1 MAKWHFFSSK
11 LPWTSPSCS
20 PLCGEDRRAC
30 WCSSALHWC
39 WARERCSHIQV
50 KATSFCQRAT
60 GRKNQA
66 LTSFEHLLL
75 LLISLV
81 MVALIQRSYWLV
93 EWSNV
98 HNNKTSSETFAK
110 ANKDERFALSLTHQ
124 IIYFVLIE
132 PGVMWSEK
140 SGLDTLLSADVYL
153 LVFCWIWGIADG
165 NMRVLA
171 LIFLSAYVFHWTPLS
186 LSTHLFF

>member
-11 LPWTSPSCS
+11 LPWTSPTCS

-110 ANKDERFALSLTHQ
+110 ANKDERFALCLTPPNHIFCTNWAWCNVIWKIWIGYSAECWCLPFGSLLKMRHSWWKYACACPNFP
-124 IIYFVLIE
+124 IYCRRFSFNSI
-132 PGVMWSEK
+132 
-140 SGLDTLLSADVYL
+140 
-153 LVFCWIWGIADG
+153 
-165 NMRVLA
+165 
-171 LIFLSAYVFHWTPLS
+171 LS
-186 LSTHLFF
+186 LGFL